1 MHARLE
7 RWALDRPELRAWA
20 LYDWANSVF
29 MTTVVQLFPVYLARV
44 SAAHVPGARAGA
56 VFSLATSAGM
66 LITALLAPLL
76 GASADHAR
84 LKKPL
89 LGAFLALGVG
99 ACFGLA
105 LSGQGDWR
113 WGVLLF
119 VLGNVGLSGSVV
131 FSDALLP
138 HVARPEELD
147 RVATSAF
154 ALGYVGGALLF
165 ALNILWI
172 QFPTWFGLTDAAAA
186 MRLSFASAGAW
197 WLLFAL
203 PLLRRVPEPPGA
215 ARTRCLDGRAL
226 MAGFVRL
233 AETFR
238 GLRRFR
244 EASLFLAAFLVYS
257 DGINTIVRLGT
268 LYGTELGISTGAL
281 VLAVL
286 LVQVVAAPCS
296 LAFGALATR
305 IGVQTAIQWALAA
318 YVVIALVGYTL
329 HGPLGFF
336 LLAGLIGTVQGGSQA
351 LSRSLFAS
359 LVPRHKAAEFFG
371 FFGVFEKL
379 GSVVGP
385 ALFAAALGTTGS
397 ARQALLGLVVFFL
410 VGAWLLSRVD
420 VAAGRRAAREAEHE
434 ALVAPEFNSSS

>member
-1 MHARLE
+1 MHAQLE
-7 RWALDRPELRAWA
+7 RWALGRPETRAWA

-29 MTTVVQLFPVYLARV
+29 LTTVLQIFPIYLTRV
-44 SAAHVPGARAGA
+44 AAAHVPAARVGA

-66 LITALLAPLL
+66 LITAWLAPLL

-84 LKKPL
+84 LRKPL
-89 LGAFLALGVG
+89 LTAFLLLGVG

-105 LSGQGDWR
+105 WVGQGDWR
-113 WGVLLF
+113 WSVLLF

-131 FSDALLP
+131 FADALLP
-138 HVARPEELD
+138 HVARPDEVD
-147 RVATSAF
+147 RLAASSF
-154 ALGYVGGALLF
+154 ALGYLGGALLF

-172 QFPTWFGLTDAAAA
+172 QFPAWFGWADPAMA
-186 MRLSFASAGAW
+186 MRMSFASAGAW
-197 WLLFAL
+197 WLLFSL
-203 PLLRRVPEPPGA
+203 PILWRVSEPPGTPG
-215 ARTRCLDGRAL
+215 ARGLEWRTLN
-226 MAGFVRL
+226 AGLTRL
-233 AETFR
+233 AETFHD
-238 GLRRFR
+238 LRRYR
-244 EASLFLAAFLVYS
+244 QVVLFLAAFLVYS
-257 DGINTIVRLGT
+257 DGINTIVRMGT

-286 LVQVVAAPCS
+286 LVQVVGVPCS

-305 IGVQTAIQWALAA
+305 IGAQAAIQVALGA
-318 YVVIALVGYTL
+318 YLVITLVGYTL

-379 GSVVGP
+379 GSVLGP
-385 ALFAAALGTTGS
+385 ALFAAALGATGS
-397 ARQALLGLVVFFL
+397 SRQALLGLAVFFV

-420 VAAGRRAAREAEHE
+420 VQAGRRAARASEHE
-434 ALVAPEFNSSS
+434 ALARVTGAA